1 MRGLM
6 LDAARLVE
14 SPDYYRRFM
23 DFCATWQVN
32 AVIFR
37 LADDQGCALRFQSH
51 PELVTHPNAMA
62 PEAVRELVEYAQKQ
76 GVELIPE
83 IESLGHA
90 HYITRTS
97 AHADLDDKSA
107 EGTNWANAL
116 IPLHPKTMQ
125 ILGDLYEEAA
135 ALFPSR
141 YLHVG
146 CDETNWG
153 GSAFSRDL
161 LRTRSRAQ
169 VWGDYLNALN
179 DQVQALGK
187 EMIIWDDMVLQNDPS
202 ILDTLDRRI
211 ILYDWQYADTS
222 IEPVLARL
230 NLGLKKGFRMI
241 GGPAVCWGRGPRPAK
256 AQLSNIDA
264 YVEAYG
270 SVSDER
276 VLGVIVTHWQPTT
289 YLQGS
294 VWDGLAYAAWSMK
307 EGAAKARA
315 TAFPRFVEQQYGSDW
330 DPDWAE
336 MFDTVYEIMPVRF
349 VDKPFPF
356 IAPWSNEEEIRQTI
370 KTDHVFGSP
379 FENLLIKLDR
389 LQERVQRNRADF
401 ASFRLAVAYLAHIYW
416 RQDEVVKATREGRDM
431 NPVLKEIARRDAAM
445 AAELTADW
453 ATGRSGDPTRQFKE
467 ATLWGFF
474 PDDWLCAQ
482 FLQAARYSH
491 LLASGA
497 RLATGN

>member
-1 MRGLM
+1 M

-14 SPDYYRRFM
+14 TPDYYRRFM

-37 LADDQGCALRFQSH
+37 LADDQGCSLRFRSH
-51 PELVTHPNAMA
+51 PELVTHPNAMT
-62 PEAVRELVEYAQKQ
+62 PEAVRELVDYARKQ

-90 HYITRTS
+90 HYITRTTE
-97 AHADLDDKSA
+97 HADLDDKSA
-107 EGTNWANAL
+107 EGTDWANAL
-116 IPLHPKTMQ
+116 IPLHPKTMR
-125 ILGDLYEEAA
+125 ILSDLYEEAA

-153 GSAFSRDL
+153 GSSFSKNL
-161 LRTRSRAQ
+161 LLTRSRAQ
-169 VWGDYLNALN
+169 VWGDYLNALHAK
-179 DQVQALGK
+179 VHALGK

-211 ILYDWQYADTS
+211 ILYDWQYAD
-222 IEPVLARL
+222 IRVEPVLARL
-230 NLGLKKGFRMI
+230 NLGLQKGFRMI
-241 GGPAVCWGRGPRPAK
+241 GGPAVCWGRGPRPSK
-256 AQLSNIDA
+256 AQLGNIDA

-294 VWDGLAYAAWSMK
+294 VWDGLAYAAWAMK
-307 EGAAKARA
+307 EGATKARA
-315 TAFPRFVEQQYGSDW
+315 TAFPRFVEQHYGSAW
-330 DPDWAE
+330 DKDWAE
-336 MFDTVYEIMPVRF
+336 VFDTVYELMPVRF

-356 IAPWSNEEEIRQTI
+356 IAPWSNEEELKQTI
-370 KTDHVFGSP
+370 KADRVFGSP
-379 FENLLIKLDR
+379 FETLLTKLDR
-389 LQERVQRNRADF
+389 LQGRVQRNSADF

-416 RQDEVVKATREGRDM
+416 RQDEVVRAKREGRDM
-431 NPVLKEIARRDAAM
+431 NPVLKEIARRDTAM

-453 ATGRSGDPTRQFKE
+453 ATGRSGDPTRQLNE

-474 PDDWLCAQ
+474 PDDWLCGN
-482 FLQAARYSH
+482 FLQAAHYSH
-491 LLASGA
+491 QLASGGA
-497 RLATGN
+497 RWGRTA

>member
-1 MRGLM
+1 M

-14 SPDYYRRFM
+14 SPDYYRRFI
-23 DFCATWQVN
+23 DFCATWRVN

-51 PELVTHPNAMA
+51 PELVTHPNAMT
-62 PEAVRELVEYAQKQ
+62 PEAVRELVDNARKQ

-90 HYITRTS
+90 HYITRTT

-107 EGTNWANAL
+107 EGPDWANAL

-135 ALFPSR
+135 VLFPSR

-146 CDETNWG
+146 CDETSWG
-153 GSAFSRDL
+153 GSAFSKNL
-161 LRTRSRAQ
+161 LLTRSRAQ

-179 DQVQALGK
+179 AKVQALGK

-211 ILYDWQYADTS
+211 ILYDWQYADTRV
-222 IEPVLARL
+222 EPVLARL
-230 NLGLKKGFRMI
+230 TLGLQKGFRMI

-256 AQLSNIDA
+256 AQLRNIDA

-276 VLGVIVTHWQPTT
+276 VLGVIVTNWEPTT

-294 VWDGLAYAAWSMK
+294 IWDGLAYSAVALG
-307 EGAAKARA
+307 EGKDKARA
-315 TAFPRFVEQQYGSDW
+315 TAFPRFVEQHYGDPW
-330 DPDWAE
+330 DSLWAE
-336 MFDTVYEIMPVRF
+336 VFETLYDATPMRH
-349 VDKPFPF
+349 VDKPYPL
-356 IAPWSNEEEIRQTI
+356 IAPWSNEEELKQTI
-370 KTDHVFGSP
+370 QSDRVFAPP
-379 FENLLIKLDR
+379 FEALLTKIDR
-389 LQERVQRNRADF
+389 LQGRVLRNAADF
-401 ASFRLAVAYLAHIYW
+401 AAFRLMVAYLAHLYW
-416 RQDEVVKATREGRDM
+416 RQDEVVKATRAGSEM
-431 NPVLKEIARRDAAM
+431 KNVFKEIARRDTAM
-445 AAELTADW
+445 AVELSADW
-453 ATGRSGDPTRQFKE
+453 YQGRSTDPTRQLSDA
-467 ATLWGFF
+467 ATWGFA
-474 PDDWLCAQ
+474 PDDWLCGR
-482 FLQAARYSH
+482 FVQAARYSQT
-491 LLASGA
+491 LGRAGSILEGWAV
-497 RLATGN
+497 